1 VSLATQHLALLGS
14 VGAVPPGARPFARA
28 VIIRQALELALGEHW
43 GQHSPPMLTSSTA
56 SQLSCLRVRLD
67 TDLVGSLK
75 LAWKGLSRSMHS
87 TGYDHPPSDD
97 ELDRYRE
104 AIERLIEDGLY

>member
-1 VSLATQHLALLGS
+1 MLSA
-14 VGAVPPGARPFARA
+14 VGTMPPGARPFARA
-28 VIIRQALELALGEHW
+28 VIIRQALEIALDEHW
-43 GQHSPPMLTSSTA
+43 GLHSPPMLESSTA

-67 TDLVGSLK
+67 TELVGSLK

-97 ELDRYRE
+97 ELNRYRN
-104 AIERLIEDGLY
+104 AIERLIASS